1 MKVITE
7 AKVRAEIPRSEQ
19 PEFYVVEP
27 GYILSPAA
35 REYLMGRQ
43 IKITNGTNSD
53 KPSESVSSSTAEVP
67 PTPSAAAPVKADGAR
82 YVDYTTGACYFEK
95 PVHMTV
101 LYGDVLVAKDHPQI
115 LFRGKTESLQSQI
128 ILAQTVVAERGGS
141 QKLLDDLNNI
151 LVILRNIL
159 RSHVLNQPLV
169 VEQII
174 GLTQTEVHERAGNP
188 MQYYSVEDA
197 GVPEYTRGM
206 EYAQLNQLYT
216 QMREVE
222 TAAITALHEGN
233 RYTRNDILEVL
244 NSLSSALRVMMFM
257 HLAGEYK

>member
-7 AKVRAEIPRSEQ
+7 AKVRAEIPRSAQ
-19 PEFYVVEP
+19 PECYVVEP

-43 IKITNGTNSD
+43 IKIVSGTTASD
-53 KPSESVSSSTAEVP
+53 TLESVSAAEVP
-67 PTPSAAAPVKADGAR
+67 PTPSAAPVKAEGTR

-128 ILAQTVVAERGGS
+128 ILTQAVIAERGGS

-151 LVILRNIL
+151 LIILRNIL

-169 VEQII
+169 VTHII
-174 GLTQTEVHERAGNP
+174 GLTPAEVQERAKNP
-188 MQYYSVEDA
+188 MQFYPVEEA

-222 TAAITALHEGN
+222 VSAITALHEGN

-257 HLAGEYK
+257 YLAGEYQ

>member
-43 IKITNGTNSD
+43 IKITNGASAE
-53 KPSESVSSSTAEVP
+53 PESVATAEVP
-67 PTPSAAAPVKADGAR
+67 PMPSAAPVKADGAR
-82 YVDYTTGACYFEK
+82 YVDYNTGACYFEK

-128 ILAQTVVAERGGS
+128 ILTQAVIAERGGS
-141 QKLLDDLNNI
+141 QKLLDDLNQI
-151 LVILRNIL
+151 LTVLRNIL

-169 VEQII
+169 VNQII
-174 GLTQTEVHERAGNP
+174 GFTSAELQERVQNP
-188 MQYYSVEDA
+188 MEFYPVEDA
-197 GVPEYTRGM
+197 GVPDYVRGM
-206 EYAQLNQLYT
+206 EYAQLHQLYT

-233 RYTRNDILEVL
+233 RYTRNDILEAL

>member
-43 IKITNGTNSD
+43 IKITNGKTAGD
-53 KPSESVSSSTAEVP
+53 EPESVNAAEVP
-67 PTPSAAAPVKADGAR
+67 PMPSAAAPVKADGAR
-82 YVDYTTGACYFEK
+82 YVDYITGACYFEK

-128 ILAQTVVAERGGS
+128 ILTQAVIAERGGS
-141 QKLLDDLNNI
+141 QKLLDDLNN
-151 LVILRNIL
+151 LLTILRNIL

-169 VEQII
+169 VDQII
-174 GLTQTEVHERAGNP
+174 GFSRTEVQERANNP
-188 MQYYSVEDA
+188 IQFYPVEEA
-197 GVPEYTRGM
+197 GVPEYTRGL

>member
-43 IKITNGTNSD
+43 IKITNGKTAGD
-53 KPSESVSSSTAEVP
+53 EPESVNAAEVP
-67 PTPSAAAPVKADGAR
+67 PMPSAAAPVKADGAR
-82 YVDYTTGACYFEK
+82 YVDYITGACYFEK

-128 ILAQTVVAERGGS
+128 IMTQAVIAERGGS
-141 QKLLDDLNNI
+141 QKLLDDLNN
-151 LVILRNIL
+151 
-159 RSHVLNQPLV
+159 VL
-169 VEQII
+169 
-174 GLTQTEVHERAGNP
+174 
-188 MQYYSVEDA
+188 
-197 GVPEYTRGM
+197 
-206 EYAQLNQLYT
+206 
-216 QMREVE
+216 
-222 TAAITALHEGN
+222 
-233 RYTRNDILEVL
+233 
-244 NSLSSALRVMMFM
+244 
-257 HLAGEYK
+257 